1 MAGPWTSMQTESGP
15 DCGGFGSRER
25 RQRGREVS
33 GAQAITWNDRK
44 GRTVSRSI
52 SWDDKK
58 SRRTVGVVLIAF
70 GALLGATSLSA
81 SLHPASHHVSVI
93 VRALSGHESS
103 AARAVESSG
112 GTVTNRLSAVDSVL
126 ADVPQGSLTQL
137 AGAPDVAEVT
147 PDAPLHLLST
157 QFDPATDMGSL
168 YSVATMDGAHAYWK
182 AGYTGNGVDVA
193 LVDSGV
199 APVDGLSSDG
209 KVVNGPDLS
218 SESSV
223 AALQSVDTFG
233 HGTHVAG
240 IIAGRDTAVT
250 TVSAAD
256 TTHFLGIAP
265 DARIVNLKV
274 ADALG
279 RTDMSKVL
287 TAIDWVVRHR
297 DADGLN
303 IRVLN
308 LSFGTD
314 PTQDYALDPLAYAAE
329 QAWQHGIAVV
339 VSAGNGGAQT
349 TSLTDPAIDPYVIAV
364 GAADTNGTA
373 NVGNDTAASFTS
385 RGSDQ
390 RTPDLAAP
398 GVHIA
403 SLRVPDSFIDHQY
416 GSTGLVGTRF
426 FRGTGTSQSAA
437 IVSGAAALVIS
448 QRPTISPDELKALL
462 TGSARSIHG
471 ATNLVGAGELDLAR
485 ALKQPTP
492 SASQSWPSSTGS
504 GSAGASCQSSD
515 QNGTSGNNETSDGS
529 EGDAETPGSQR
540 RDDGETDNESK
551 HTPWRTAS
559 WSSGSWSVSSWSSGS
574 WSSGSWSSGSWSSA
588 SWSSASWS

>member
-1 MAGPWTSMQTESGP
+1 M
-15 DCGGFGSRER
+15 R
-25 RQRGREVS
+25 

-44 GRTVSRSI
+44 GRTVLRSI

-58 SRRTVGVVLIAF
+58 SRRTVGVVLIIF
-70 GALLGATSLSA
+70 GALLGAMSLSA
-81 SLHPASHHVSVI
+81 SLHLASHHVSVI
-93 VRALSGHESS
+93 VRALPGHESS
-103 AARAVESSG
+103 AARVVESFG
-112 GTVTNRLSAVDSVL
+112 GTVTSRLSAVDSVL
-126 ADVPQGSLTQL
+126 ADVPQGSLMPL
-137 AGAPDVAEVT
+137 AGAPDIAAVT

-157 QFDPATDMGSL
+157 QYNPATDVGSL
-168 YSVATMDGAHAYWK
+168 YTVANMDGAHAYWS
-182 AGYTGNGVDVA
+182 AGYTGSGVDVA
-193 LVDSGV
+193 IIDSGV

-209 KVVNGPDLS
+209 KVFNGPDLS

-223 AALQSVDTFG
+223 AALRSVDTFG

-240 IIAGRDTAVT
+240 IIAGRDAAVTAVST
-250 TVSAAD
+250 TD

-265 DARIVNLKV
+265 DARIVSLKV

-279 RTDMSKVL
+279 RTDMSRVL

-314 PTQDYALDPLAYAAE
+314 PNQSYTLDPLAYAAE
-329 QAWQHGIAVV
+329 QAWHHGIAVV
-339 VSAGNGGAQT
+339 VSAGNGGNQT
-349 TSLTDPAIDPYVIAV
+349 KSLTDPAIDPYVIAV
-364 GAADTNGTA
+364 GAADTNSTTEVS
-373 NVGNDTAASFTS
+373 NHSAASFTS

-403 SLRVPDSFIDHQY
+403 SLRVPDSFIDHQF
-416 GSTGLVGTRF
+416 GSTGLLGSRF
-426 FRGTGTSQSAA
+426 FRGTGTSQSTA

-462 TGSARSIHG
+462 TGSASSIHG
-471 ATNLVGAGELDLAR
+471 ATNFVGAGELNLAG
-485 ALKQPTP
+485 ALSQPTP
-492 SASQSWPSSTGS
+492 SVSQNWPTSTGS
-504 GSAGASCQSSD
+504 GPAHASRQSGDQGNDTGAS
-515 QNGTSGNNETSDGS
+515 TSGNNETSDRTQS
-529 EGDAETPGSQR
+529 DAETADSQR
-540 RDDGETDNESK
+540 RGDGGTDSESK
-551 HTPWRTAS
+551 RTPWKTAS